1 MMIGAEICLGYA
13 WLLAGR
19 RINDTKARMSETYI
33 PFGADTQVIRTSVV
47 GLVNHARER
56 NEFHRFA
63 VEIEKSC

>member
-13 WLLAGR
+13 WLPAGR
-19 RINDTKARMSETYI
+19 MINDTKARMSQTYI
-33 PFGADTQVIRTSVV
+33 PFGPDTQVIRTSMVA
-47 GLVNHARER
+47 LVNHAREK